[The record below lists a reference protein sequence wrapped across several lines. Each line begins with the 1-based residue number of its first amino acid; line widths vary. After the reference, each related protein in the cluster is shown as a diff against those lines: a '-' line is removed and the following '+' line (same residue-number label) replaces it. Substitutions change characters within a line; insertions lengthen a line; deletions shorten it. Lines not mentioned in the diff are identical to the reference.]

1 MRDGLK
7 IGLTGAALVALIGLP
22 STAFAQVA
30 PSQTD
35 IEASNDE
42 LDEDVDAMIEE
53 EAEEK
58 KPWEV
63 SASLTT
69 RVGQG
74 TFVNQVPDTETGQDL
89 GSADAFANRV
99 VNVYSLSPS
108 YTLDDFTFAGDLTFT
123 HWLTRGGGTSS
134 VPYSSNGNKPNEFR
148 LQDIGL
154 TAAWAGYDIEP
165 IDARVSAN
173 FATYLPTSKVSQ
185 TENLILTNILGG
197 SLSKTFFDKL
207 TLNYGL
213 SGLWLPHTTTSPTID
228 PEVADTIRT
237 GTLLVDATSDLAG
250 NGEAKVAGYNI
261 EYGLGT
267 SLSASIPVWED
278 LSFSASYSLTKYW
291 TYKIDNDDDRAS
303 IEEDDTGTR
312 IVDTGR
318 ATADISTTTVSL
330 SYPVN
335 DYLSLSGGLYTR
347 GPVKTL
353 DNKGFRF
360 PFWNTQGAANNFS
373 AVQVSITGSY

>member
-1 MRDGLK
+1 MR

-30 PSQTD
+30 PQEP
-35 IEASNDE
+35 EATEDE

-63 SASLTT
+63 SASLMT

-74 TFVNQVPDTETGQDL
+74 TFVQQEPDTEFGREE
-89 GSADAFANRV
+89 GPAEGFANRV

-108 YTLDDFTFAGDLTFT
+108 YKLDDFTFSGSLSFS
-123 HWLTRGGGTSS
+123 HWLTRGGGTSA
-134 VPYSSNGNKPNEFR
+134 VPYSSNANEPNEFR

-154 TAAWAGYDIEP
+154 SAAWSGYSIEP
-165 IDARVSAN
+165 IDTRVSAN
-173 FATYLPTSKVSQ
+173 FTTYLPTSKVSQ
-185 TENLILTNILGG
+185 TENLILTNVLSG
-197 SLSKTFFDKL
+197 SLSKTFFEKL
-207 TLNYGL
+207 SLTYGL
-213 SGLWLPHTTTSPTID
+213 SGLWLPHSTTSPTID
-228 PEVADTIRT
+228 PEVADNIRT
-237 GTLLVDATSDLAG
+237 GTLLADATSDLAG
-250 NGEAKVAGYNI
+250 NGEAKIAGYNI
-261 EYGLGT
+261 EYGVGT
-267 SLSASIPVWED
+267 SLSASIPVWKD
-278 LSFSASYSLTKYW
+278 LSFSTSYSLTKYW
-291 TYKIDNDDDRAS
+291 TYDIDNDDQRRS
-303 IEEDDTGTR
+303 ELEDENGVRVADS
-312 IVDTGR
+312 GR
-318 ATADISTTTVSL
+318 GTADISTTTLSL

-360 PFWNTQGAANNFS
+360 PFWNTNGAANNFS
-373 AVQVSITGSY
+373 AVQLSIEGSY